1 MPPPAKAAQ
10 ALALGGPDERP
21 FSGTARELHF
31 PRGLA
36 PRMRRLDPGNPPTWS
51 LLPIGRIKG
60 DSPSGL
66 SQGSMYK
73 LDLPVDPKET
83 AAIERRKN
91 AEAQR
96 QSRIF
101 NARHRTIGV
110 DIPFLDQQVL
120 DKKTREDR
128 ERLRD
133 NAYDTDSLRYD
144 KAAQLL
150 EAQEQERVRQ
160 LNKEV
165 EEFRSRYQRPEDQ
178 REFDLWD
185 PQQLK
190 KDKPA
195 RVSDDDPRCG
205 PSSLQKFE
213 GEDLNEKARR
223 KLQQQEARKWLT
235 AQKLERQRLE
245 RDQKFADDLYHKKEM
260 ELDQRATELA
270 QMEEEA
276 RRALAAATLNYN
288 MALAAEQAAV
298 REVEAQREMDEKFAE
313 MGNHV
318 YGDILTENP
327 EVAVSAFGPHR
338 VVTDR
343 WKGMSPQQL
352 EEIRRQQKQQIEEN
366 KKLRM
371 REAQIDAEWDQ
382 QRTLAARAAMALEQ
396 QEEEGAKRLRQE
408 LDRYNN
414 QLAKEQLA
422 HQVYLDEEV
431 YTNPPTAQY
440 FLQFNTSSR

>member
-1 MPPPAKAAQ
+1 M
-10 ALALGGPDERP
+10 LLLLL
-21 FSGTARELHF
+21 T
-31 PRGLA
+31 
-36 PRMRRLDPGNPPTWS
+36 GNPS
-51 LLPIGRIKG
+51 RFR
-60 DSPSGL
+60 
-66 SQGSMYK
+66 
-73 LDLPVDPKET
+73 
-83 AAIERRKN
+83 AAGPNPE
-91 AEAQR
+91 
-96 QSRIF
+96 
-101 NARHRTIGV
+101 V
-110 DIPFLDQQVL
+110 DIPFLGQQVL

-128 ERLRD
+128 EHLRD
-133 NAYDTDSLRYD
+133 NAYDADSLRYD
-144 KAAQLL
+144 KTAQLL

-213 GEDLNEKARR
+213 GEDLNERARR
-223 KLQQQEARKWLT
+223 KLQQQETRKWLT
-235 AQKLERQRLE
+235 AQQLERQRLE
-245 RDQKFADDLYHKKEM
+245 RDQKFADDLYHKKKI
-260 ELDQRATELA
+260 ELDRRAMELA

-276 RRALAAATLNYN
+276 RRALDAATLNYN
-288 MALAAEQAAV
+288 MALAVEQAAV
-298 REVEAQREMDEKFAE
+298 REVETQREVDEKFAE
-313 MGNHV
+313 IGNHM

-366 KKLRM
+366 KRLRM
-371 REAQIDAEWDQ
+371 REAQTDAEWDQ

-396 QEEEGAKRLRQE
+396 QEEEEARRLRQE

-422 HQVYLDEEV
+422 HQVYLDKEV